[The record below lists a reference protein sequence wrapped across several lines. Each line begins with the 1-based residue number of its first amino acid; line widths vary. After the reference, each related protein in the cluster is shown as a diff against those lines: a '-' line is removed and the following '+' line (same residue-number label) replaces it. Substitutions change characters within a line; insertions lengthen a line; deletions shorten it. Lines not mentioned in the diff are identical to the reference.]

1 MGLNFRATIATS
13 KVLIKI
19 VAREVDNDKR
29 VSESASQRIAKSANQ
44 QVCKVGKQTADR
56 RRAIVECVPV
66 PLIVLFQ

>member
-1 MGLNFRATIATS
+1 MATGEIL
-13 KVLIKI
+13 VKI

-29 VSESASQRIAKSANQ
+29 VSESASGRIGKTANQ

-56 RRAIVECVPV
+56 RRAMVERVPV